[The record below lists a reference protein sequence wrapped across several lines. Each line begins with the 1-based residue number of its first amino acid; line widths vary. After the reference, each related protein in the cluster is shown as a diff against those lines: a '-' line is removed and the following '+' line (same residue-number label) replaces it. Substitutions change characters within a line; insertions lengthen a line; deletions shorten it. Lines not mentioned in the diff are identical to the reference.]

1 MQVTETDPST
11 RPVALAKYV
20 TTAPAG
26 LAASAV
32 IVDGRVRVGGV
43 VSTTVT
49 VEDAEP
55 MIPNPSV
62 AVQVTVVTPKGK
74 VEPESGEQVVE
85 RDPPV
90 KLVAE
95 AV

>member
-1 MQVTETDPST
+1 
-11 RPVALAKYV
+11 VALAEYV

-32 IVDGRVRVGGV
+32 IVAGRVRVGGV

-49 VEDAEP
+49 VDDADP
-55 MIPNPSV
+55 VLPNESV
-62 AVQVTVVTPKGK
+62 AVHVTVVTPMGK
-74 VEPESGEQVVE
+74 VEPEGGEHVAE
-85 RDPPV
+85 RDAPV

>member
-1 MQVTETDPST
+1 
-11 RPVALAKYV
+11 VALAEYV

-32 IVDGRVRVGGV
+32 IVTGRVRVGGA

-49 VEDAEP
+49 VEDTEP
-55 MIPNPSV
+55 VLPNSSV
-62 AVQVTVVTPKGK
+62 AVHVTVVTPRAKT
-74 VEPESGEQVVE
+74 EPEAGEQVVVKE
-85 RDPPV
+85 APV
-90 KLVAE
+90 ELVAE